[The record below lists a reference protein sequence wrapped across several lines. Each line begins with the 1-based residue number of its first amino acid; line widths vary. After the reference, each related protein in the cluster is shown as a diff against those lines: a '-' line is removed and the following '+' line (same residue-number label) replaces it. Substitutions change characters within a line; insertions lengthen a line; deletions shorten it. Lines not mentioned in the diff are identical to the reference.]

1 MLPTTENINTE
12 FKPTFN
18 EDVIESLVAFANA
31 KGGNVYV
38 GVTDAGKV
46 KGVTVGK
53 ETIQNWINEVKNK
66 TAPQLIP
73 DAELLEIETKTV
85 VKFFVPEYP
94 LDAIREL
101 VVNALVHRDYQSP
114 TDIQI
119 RIYDNSITFFNPS
132 GLFGNITE
140 SDLSTDHYQASTRNK
155 LLAEALYLTS
165 DIEKYGSGF
174 IRIRK
179 AIADYLTMKFE
190 CKNLGHG
197 FLTQFSY
204 EKQRTVLNI
213 ENITEKDTE
222 KDTEKTSLSKN
233 QVKILSA
240 ISENELITAEE
251 LVDLIGINLRNIKEN
266 ISKLKQKG
274 HLQRIGPDKGGYWLV
289 IER

>member
-1 MLPTTENINTE
+1 
-12 FKPTFN
+12 
-18 EDVIESLVAFANA
+18 
-31 KGGNVYV
+31 
-38 GVTDAGKV
+38 
-46 KGVTVGK
+46 
-53 ETIQNWINEVKNK
+53 
-66 TAPQLIP
+66 
-73 DAELLEIETKTV
+73 
-85 VKFFVPEYP
+85 
-94 LDAIREL
+94 
-101 VVNALVHRDYQSP
+101 
-114 TDIQI
+114 
-119 RIYDNSITFFNPS
+119 
-132 GLFGNITE
+132 
-140 SDLSTDHYQASTRNK
+140 
-155 LLAEALYLTS
+155 
-165 DIEKYGSGF
+165 
-174 IRIRK
+174 
-179 AIADYLTMKFE
+179 MKFE
-190 CKNLGHG
+190 YQNLGHG